1 MPQFLLARGAFLR
14 VQKNYDAAKQ
24 DIDEARDIIERCGMN
39 LYEVDLA
46 LLEANLLT
54 DLKQPERLEQ
64 LYKTA
69 QTLIQATGYRL
80 RDAEL
85 DLLAARLAHYKI
97 AGISSP
103 AHYLDRA
110 KAEIEKIGY
119 YGLMPEWER
128 VKKSEP

>member
-1 MPQFLLARGAFLR
+1 
-14 VQKNYDAAKQ
+14 
-24 DIDEARDIIERCGMN
+24 
-39 LYEVDLA
+39 
-46 LLEANLLT
+46 
-54 DLKQPERLEQ
+54 
-64 LYKTA
+64 
-69 QTLIQATGYRL
+69 GYHL
-80 RDAEL
+80 RDAQL

-103 AHYLDRA
+103 AHYYLERA